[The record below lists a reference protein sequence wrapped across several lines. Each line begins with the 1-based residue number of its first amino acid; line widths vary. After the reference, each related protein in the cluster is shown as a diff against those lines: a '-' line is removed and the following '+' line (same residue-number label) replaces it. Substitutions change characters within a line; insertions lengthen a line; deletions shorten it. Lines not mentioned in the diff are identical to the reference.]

1 MSLVNHAIN
10 EMNIAWP
17 ENEPMQ
23 DAIKE
28 NILELIKVF
37 SEQGHSG
44 SSAPYVLEYFN
55 KLARFEPINPLTG
68 EDDEWADRGNGL
80 FQNIR
85 CSEVFKNGKNGQA
98 YWINGNIFRNQ
109 DGVTF
114 TSNNSSVPV
123 TFPWVRP
130 ESNIVDVFEH
140 PEAE

>member
-17 ENEPMQ
+17 ESEPMQ
-23 DAIKE
+23 DAVKE

-44 SSAPYVLEYFN
+44 MSAPYVLEHFN
-55 KLARFEPINPLTG
+55 KLARFEPIKPLTG
-68 EDDEWADRGNGL
+68 EDDEWVECSDGV

-85 CSEVFKNGKNGQA
+85 CSEVFKNGKDGQA

-114 TSNNSSVPV
+114 TSDKSSVAV

-130 ESNIVDVFEH
+130 EPNIVDVYERT
-140 PEAE
+140 ESE